1 MKWLD
6 YAALET
12 KNTSILQIIFNQI
25 IYFYIPPVH
34 LSHLKVLNIVLAF
47 LHDQLLGD
55 GALKRTPWTSLKRG
69 NHAMTEWRR
78 INK

>member
-1 MKWLD
+1 MV
-6 YAALET
+6 LEQKT
-12 KNTSILQIIFNQI
+12 QVHILQIIFNQI

-55 GALKRTPWTSLKRG
+55 GALKRTP
-69 NHAMTEWRR
+69 
-78 INK
+78 